1 MKSRFLAAGV
11 AFVSVLVVG
20 CGGGASTRQP
30 ASKDMFKIADRI
42 ERSVTKLEPYAT
54 TPPPQAL
61 CLPASPTAYI
71 CELKWNR
78 PVAGVTRPRSKH
90 LSLDV
95 AVNGDATKFSTGAK
109 SPGWVRLSQ

>member
-20 CGGGASTRQP
+20 CGGASTKQP
-30 ASKDMFKIADRI
+30 ATHNMFKIADRV
-42 ERSVTKLEPYAT
+42 ERSVAKLEPYAT

-61 CLPASPTAYI
+61 CLPASATAYI
-71 CELKWNR
+71 CELRWKA

-95 AVNGDATKFSTGAK
+95 AVNGDATAFNAGTK
-109 SPGWVRLSQ
+109 SRGWVRLSQ

>member
-1 MKSRFLAAGV
+1 MKSRFLVAGV

-20 CGGGASTRQP
+20 CGGGSTKQP
-30 ASKDMFKIADRI
+30 ATHDMFRIADRV
-42 ERSVTKLEPYAT
+42 ERSVTRLEPFAT

-61 CLPASPTAYI
+61 CLPASATAFI
-71 CELKWNR
+71 CELRYKA

-90 LSLDV
+90 LSLEV
-95 AVNGDATKFSTGAK
+95 AVNGDATKFNPGAK

>member
-11 AFVSVLVVG
+11 AFASVLVVG
-20 CGGGASTRQP
+20 CGGTGASPNQP
-30 ASKDMFKIADRI
+30 ATKDMFRIADRV

-61 CLPASPTAYI
+61 CLPASSTAYI
-71 CELKWNR
+71 CELRWKR

-95 AVNGDATKFSTGAK
+95 AVNGAGTKFSAK
-109 SPGWVRLSQ
+109 SSGWVPLSQ